1 MEETIE
7 YYKKKVAVLEQRLAI
22 YEKDSA
28 YRGYYALNKMV
39 NLHIDIINDFKL
51 KDEIEKSPKDDKKYD
66 RVKGLW
72 EGLRGMIT
80 DTNALKTELSITGNE
95 EKDTARKISFLD
107 KNL

>member
-1 MEETIE
+1 MDETIE
-7 YYKKKVAVLEQRLAI
+7 DYKKKVAILEQKLAS

-39 NLHIDIINDFKL
+39 NLHIDIINTFKL
-51 KDEIEKSPKDDKKYD
+51 KEEIEKSPKDDKKYD

-72 EGLRGMIT
+72 EGLRGMIQ
-80 DTNALKTELSITGNE
+80 DTSALKSELNITGNE
-95 EKDTARKISFLD
+95 EVDTKRKISFLD